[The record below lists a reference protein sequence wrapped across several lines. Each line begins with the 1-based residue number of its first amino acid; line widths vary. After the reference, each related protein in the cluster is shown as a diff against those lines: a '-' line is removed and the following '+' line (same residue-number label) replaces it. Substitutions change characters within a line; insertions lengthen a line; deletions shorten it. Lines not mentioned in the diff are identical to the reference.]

1 MMLQVWLTGCLNEL
15 SPWYSNWSDR
25 IGRSKEI
32 FTAGDPRRDSRHRCR
47 IRVADNPNGRQV
59 KATPWDNSGDSPWPP
74 FCFAAEA
81 DKLTDDHRLPAV
93 RRVAQPFHR
102 VAVTR
107 YCCQI
112 NAGEVATA

>member
-1 MMLQVWLTGCLNEL
+1 VTRTDQNDSMTVPHRRRPI
-15 SPWYSNWSDR
+15 S
-25 IGRSKEI
+25 IEI
-32 FTAGDPRRDSRHRCR
+32 HAAAVAIHVAGDQ
-47 IRVADNPNGRQV
+47 IRLLGKSHPLGI
-59 KATPWDNSGDSPWPP
+59 TPVTHHD
-74 FCFAAEA
+74 C
-81 DKLTDDHRLPAV
+81 PAV

>member
-1 MMLQVWLTGCLNEL
+1 MSCRHGTVT
-15 SPWYSNWSDR
+15 DR
-25 IGRSKEI
+25 IGSAAAKKSSPPATLAVI
-32 FTAGDPRRDSRHRCR
+32 HATAVGFVSPITRY
-47 IRVADNPNGRQV
+47 GRQV
-59 KATPWDNSGDSPWPP
+59 KGTPWDNSGDSPWPP
-74 FCFAAEA
+74 FCFAAPA
-81 DKLTDDHRLPAV
+81 DKLTDDRRLPAM